1 MTRSFPLI
9 FFKNILFQHKA
20 HVPKEVPGGEIQGSD
35 CVLWEDTFPCVTLA
49 SVPGSVLCSYV
60 RFHGRR
66 QDRGGRHLASAPMG
80 SQAGRMMGSC
90 SDTASTSSGTCF
102 LSTTTSYT
110 YSENHSSVMHR

>member
-35 CVLWEDTFPCVTLA
+35 CVLWEDTVPCVTLA

-60 RFHGRR
+60 RLHGRR
-66 QDRGGRHLASAPMG
+66 QDREGVTWPVPPWGPRP
-80 SQAGRMMGSC
+80 AG
-90 SDTASTSSGTCF
+90 
-102 LSTTTSYT
+102 
-110 YSENHSSVMHR
+110 